1 MEITENQYMDK
12 EWTMIIKPQEKLW
25 KVNLKEIW
33 DYRDLI
39 ELFVRRNVVVVY
51 KQTVLGALWYLI
63 QPVLTVIM
71 NMVVFG
77 GIAHMST
84 DGVPQALFYLA
95 GNVCWFYFSDCLNQ
109 TSSTFVA
116 NQGIFGKVYFPR
128 MVVPISTVISNL
140 LRFGIQV
147 GLFIAVYLYFLFNG
161 TDVCPNWAMLT
172 LPLLIVMMAG
182 LGLGFGILISSMTTK
197 YRDFTIL
204 FSFVV
209 SLWMYA
215 TPIVYPISMVTNET
229 LRTII
234 MLNPMTSIIEAFKYA
249 TLGQGYFSWGALG
262 YSFAFMSILLV
273 WGIVVF
279 NKVQRSFMDTV

>member
-1 MEITENQYMDK
+1 MEK
-12 EWTMIIKPQEKLW
+12 EWTMIIRPQEKLW
-25 KVNLKEIW
+25 KVNLGEIW
-33 DYRDLI
+33 AYRDLI
-39 ELFVRRNVVVVY
+39 ELFVKRNIVVQY
-51 KQTVLGALWYLI
+51 KQTILGPLWYLI
-63 QPVLTVIM
+63 QPILTVIM

-77 GIAHMST
+77 GIANMST
-84 DGVPQALFYLA
+84 DGVPQALFYMA

-116 NQGIFGKVYFPR
+116 NQAMFGKVYFPR

-140 LRFGIQV
+140 LRFGIQA
-147 GLFIAVYLYFLFNG
+147 GLFVAFWLYFFATGSN
-161 TDVCPNWAMLT
+161 
-172 LPLLIVMMAG
+172 
-182 LGLGFGILISSMTTK
+182 ISLK
-197 YRDFTIL
+197 YRDLTIL
-204 FSFVV
+204 FTFVV
-209 SLWMYA
+209 QLWMYA

-273 WGIVVF
+273 WGIVIF